1 MRRTVI
7 FAAVLA
13 AAFVTLAPVAAQNR
27 AASPQSRAAARAPV
41 MAGGNGTLY
50 IGTYKGEVEIYDEA
64 TEKLVGTIKLK
75 TGIPR
80 SLTVSPDRT
89 RFYALNSWFEEI
101 EIVDIASRT
110 TIDSFKLTQGNK
122 RIRVSNVQAA
132 PDNKSLILLYKT
144 ATKQIDRWEIGPP
157 TIQQFD
163 LTTKQFTRVVPWPRG
178 EERENANMR
187 IGPDGKHLFIFGDEV
202 TVLETANFTE
212 VESWPYA
219 QPAEM
224 GLGRINLGP
233 SFDFFDPPGT
243 FTGLFTM
250 ADAVQ
255 KRRLMGIGKVNLTS
269 RKVEFHPLGP
279 AMSVGSFAKSPD
291 GKRAYGLLQDIGR
304 YEMWT
309 FDLENNK
316 VLKRTEFEGRPRM
329 GLRVS
334 SNGKLVYVYVA
345 GATVDIWDAENH
357 KYLRTMWLGGDQ
369 TTELFVV
376 PAGNKAATT
385 TAQR

>member
-1 MRRTVI
+1 MRRQI
-7 FAAVLA
+7 ALAAVA
-13 AAFVTLAPVAAQNR
+13 AAVAVAFVPVAAQNR
-27 AASPQSRAAARAPV
+27 GAKPMPMMS
-41 MAGGNGTLY
+41 GGNGTMY

-80 SLTVSPDRT
+80 SLTPSPDRT
-89 RFYALNSWFEEI
+89 RFYALNSWFEEM
-101 EIVDIASRT
+101 EIVDIATRT

-122 RIRVSNVQAA
+122 RVRVSNVQAA

-144 ATKQIDRWEIGPP
+144 ATKQIDRWEIGPT

-163 LTTKQFTRVVPWPRG
+163 LATKQFTRVVPWPKG

-187 IGPDGKHLFIFGDEV
+187 LAPDGKHLFIFGDDV
-202 TVLETANFTE
+202 TVLETTNFTE

-219 QPAEM
+219 QPAEA

-255 KRRLMGIGKVNLTS
+255 KRRLMGIGRVNLVN

-279 AMSVGSFAKSPD
+279 ASPVGGFAKSPD
-291 GKRAYGLLQDIGR
+291 GKRAYGLIQDIGR
-304 YEMWT
+304 YELWT

-316 VLKRTEFEGRPRM
+316 VIKRTEFEGRPRM
-329 GLRVS
+329 AVRVS
-334 SNGKLVYVYVA
+334 SNGKLLYIYVA
-345 GATVDIWDAENH
+345 GATLDVWDAEQH
-357 KYLRTMWLGGDQ
+357 KYLRTVWLGGDQ

-376 PAGNKAATT
+376 PAAKPTTT
-385 TAQR
+385 TAARE